1 MLQTRGEF
9 LYWTTFLGEK
19 LKTSGFDPVQA
30 TFVGWMELLKINFF
44 NDQLKSKLARH
55 LANHSASF
63 SDEQIKAAMR
73 FFGPTFIR
81 LFPADMASLIQAL
94 NQNKQSLPLEWLK
107 RIPYDNIICISK
119 ILATSKENEGDILVL
134 VSSYQRAHQSNKR
147 LSQRLE
153 VLIKQMEKVTPNRLQ
168 ASGE

>member
-1 MLQTRGEF
+1 
-9 LYWTTFLGEK
+9 
-19 LKTSGFDPVQA
+19 
-30 TFVGWMELLKINFF
+30 MELLKINFF

-81 LFPADMASLIQAL
+81 LYPSEMASLIQSL
-94 NQNKQSLPLEWLK
+94 NQNKQALPHDWLK
-107 RIPYDNIICISK
+107 KIPYDNIIRISK
-119 ILATSKENEGDILVL
+119 NLATSKENELDILIL
-134 VSSYQRAHQSNKR
+134 VSSYQKAHQSNKK
-147 LSQRLE
+147 LHQRLE
-153 VLIKQMEKVTPNRLQ
+153 VLIKQMEKVTQNRLQ